1 VRIIDAY
8 ATATLSEAL
17 NLKIGL
23 TKIPLTRVN
32 LDDCFGALSQ
42 DRSMFAYSAYGTS
55 PAKFS
60 RDMGVVAWGG
70 FNEDKLRYYVGAFQG
85 REGMT
90 STVHPFS
97 GATVKSS
104 IEPKDSLEWVGR
116 MHYAFLD
123 AESGSGN
130 MGSYLGQAKIFT
142 IDVNDNKL
150 AQQSGLWALEQLA
163 YAKRRLGRRMGS
175 HALQGDGALS
185 GIGAATSLLALA
197 ALALYD
203 TLGWWQ
209 ADRIAALVV
218 AAIAG
223 IEAWRTT
230 RPRRPARSDSV
241 RPG

>member
-1 VRIIDAY
+1 MPNHLPPAGDADRLGLVRHALWLVSVSVAFGVLSGVISVTTGLRDHSLGVFAIGLGVLADVTGSATLIWRFRAEQRDPLSSGVQEKRAAAVV
-8 ATATLSEAL
+8 ATALAAVAVLLIVQSAAAL
-17 NLKIGL
+17 ASGSR
-23 TKIPLTRVN
+23 P
-32 LDDCFGALSQ
+32 
-42 DRSMFAYSAYGTS
+42 GTS
-55 PAKFS
+55 GTALAAA
-60 RDMGVVAWGG
+60 GV
-70 FNEDKLRYYVGAFQG
+70 
-85 REGMT
+85 
-90 STVHPFS
+90 
-97 GATVKSS
+97 
-104 IEPKDSLEWVGR
+104 SLAV
-116 MHYAFLD
+116 
-123 AESGSGN
+123 
-130 MGSYLGQAKIFT
+130 
-142 IDVNDNKL
+142 L
-150 AQQSGLWALEQLA
+150 APLA